1 MGLDR
6 PAGQTELARPRS
18 GRMERI
24 DGIRHMRISCISFT
38 ANGSR
43 INRRLE
49 SWLEAE
55 GNEVEARA
63 LARYASDAGVK
74 PLEGKLADFCRTYF
88 DWSDVMIFI
97 GAAGIA
103 VRGIAPYVKD
113 KKTDPAVLVI
123 DEQGN
128 FVISLLSG
136 HIGGANE
143 MAGRVAAYLDA
154 VPVITTGTDVNHTLA
169 VDVFAARNHLIIG
182 SMEMAKEMA
191 ARLIDK
197 EPVGFISDLEV
208 AGPVSPAVVQMT
220 GSEHSGMVLNG
231 TAEHDNP
238 GYTDYDGA
246 GRLNPAESP
255 EAGIPK
261 AGIPKAGIPE
271 AGIPEA
277 GIHVSWKTEAP
288 FTRTLKLYPRCVH
301 LGIGCKRDT
310 PEAVIEEKV
319 ETALDLLGLDR
330 RCIAGAASIDLKKD
344 EVGLKVYLEKRGIP
358 FSVYTSQE
366 LTDVPGDF
374 TPSRFVGSITG
385 VDNVCERAA
394 ALDCIRNR
402 IYANDENKTGSYRM
416 ILRKQ
421 AGGGVTVAAAIEDW
435 SVRFE

>member
-1 MGLDR
+1 
-6 PAGQTELARPRS
+6 
-18 GRMERI
+18 MERI

-208 AGPVSPAVVQMT
+208 AGQVSPAVVQMT

-246 GRLNPAESP
+246 GRLNPAES
-255 EAGIPK
+255 
-261 AGIPKAGIPE
+261 
-271 AGIPEA
+271 PEA

-330 RCIAGAASIDLKKD
+330 QCIAGAASIDLKKD
-344 EVGLKVYLEKRGIP
+344 EAGLKVYLEKRGIP